1 MPIVLR
7 RARFLSPPPPIQFYL
22 LRLSSPACSR
32 GIVLCRAGAARRL
45 SAGRHCYAPAR
56 AARLPAGAARLLRHN
71 AHRTYSGALLQGHGR
86 HRQHVAHATGRH
98 DLVRVRGEVAGL
110 LGSAAFSG
118 GRGMGGRG
126 DRKPCTEMESRS
138 IFPLSDCLS
147 QCFQFR
153 LIFARRFCFPSL
165 INNIFLFLLGRSSF
179 TPYFATHPT
188 QNCPP
193 PHPRRLSPPSL

>member
-7 RARFLSPPPPIQFYL
+7 RARFLSPPPIQFYL
-22 LRLSSPACSR
+22 LRLSSPASSR

-153 LIFARRFCFPSL
+153 LMLADFVSQVSLITYFCFFSGVPLLPL
-165 INNIFLFLLGRSSF
+165 ISQ
-179 TPYFATHPT
+179 PT
-188 QNCPP
+188 RHKIAPP